1 MQDSLRQISSPLVAV
16 KPPRPSFCALRTPG
30 AALGVLALAAL
41 SGCGSYISDYV
52 PPPDGRARPVYRD
65 GAVVM
70 EIGGSTPACLSG
82 EEGPGGALPS
92 YLDQA
97 SGGPAQPAP
106 VRFSGGFWVPIYFG
120 PRIVVEGRGVA
131 PPPPHLHRPGP
142 GVARSPASPS
152 RGVPSRPSG
161 SSGSAPSGGD
171 GAEAASVLLATFA
184 VVALVALPPIAVGL
198 SVGRP
203 EREKDTALALDH
215 VNAFNDLARTP
226 GSPCAVA
233 APGAQV
239 P

>member
-1 MQDSLRQISSPLVAV
+1 M
-16 KPPRPSFCALRTPG
+16 KPPRPSFCASRAPR
-30 AALGVLALAAL
+30 AALGALALAAL

-52 PPPDGRARPVYRD
+52 PPPDRRARPVYRD

-82 EEGPGGALPS
+82 EDGPGGALPP
-92 YLDQA
+92 YLERA
-97 SGGPAQPAP
+97 SRDPAQAAP

-120 PRIVVEGRGVA
+120 PRIVVEHRGVA
-131 PPPPHLHRPGP
+131 PPPPHLHRPVP

-152 RGVPSRPSG
+152 RGVTSRPG
-161 SSGSAPSGGD
+161 GSAPSGGSGSGSGSD
-171 GAEAASVLLATFA
+171 GAEAAAFLLATFA
-184 VVALVALPPIAVGL
+184 VVALVALPPVAVGL

-226 GSPCAVA
+226 GSPCAVD

>member
-1 MQDSLRQISSPLVAV
+1 MKPHRPPSCVA
-16 KPPRPSFCALRTPG
+16 R

-70 EIGGSTPACLSG
+70 EIGGPTPACLSG
-82 EEGPGGALPS
+82 EDGPGGALPP
-92 YLDQA
+92 YLEQA
-97 SGGPAQPAP
+97 SRGPAQAAP
-106 VRFSGGFWVPIYFG
+106 VRVSGGFWVPVYFG
-120 PRIVVEGRGVA
+120 PRIVVEHRGVA

-142 GVARSPASPS
+142 GIARSPASPS
-152 RGVPSRPSG
+152 RGVPSRPG
-161 SSGSAPSGGD
+161 GSAPSGGNASSGGSGGGGD
-171 GAEAASVLLATFA
+171 GAGAAAVLLATFA
-184 VVALVALPPIAVGL
+184 VVALVALPPVAVGL

>member
-1 MQDSLRQISSPLVAV
+1 M
-16 KPPRPSFCALRTPG
+16 KPPRPSFCAPR
-30 AALGVLALAAL
+30 AALGALGALALLAL

-82 EEGPGGALPS
+82 EDGPDGALPP
-92 YLDQA
+92 YLEQA
-97 SGGPAQPAP
+97 SRDPAQAAP
-106 VRFSGGFWVPIYFG
+106 VRFSGGFWVPVYFG
-120 PRIVVEGRGVA
+120 PRVVVEHRGVA

-142 GVARSPASPS
+142 GVVRRPASPS
-152 RGVPSRPSG
+152 RGVTSRPG
-161 SSGSAPSGGD
+161 GSAPSGGSGSGSD
-171 GAEAASVLLATFA
+171 GAEAAAVLLATFA
-184 VVALVALPPIAVGL
+184 VVALVALPPVAVGL

-239 P
+239 Q

>member
-1 MQDSLRQISSPLVAV
+1 MT
-16 KPPRPSFCALRTPG
+16 PPRPSFRALR
-30 AALGVLALAAL
+30 AALGALALAAL

-82 EEGPGGALPS
+82 EDGPGGALPS
-92 YLDQA
+92 YLEQA
-97 SGGPAQPAP
+97 SSGGPAQAAP
-106 VRFSGGFWVPIYFG
+106 LRFSGGFWVPIYFG
-120 PRIVVEGRGVA
+120 PRIVVEHRGVA

-152 RGVPSRPSG
+152 RGVPSRPG
-161 SSGSAPSGGD
+161 GSAPSGGSGSGSGGRSD
-171 GAEAASVLLATFA
+171 GAEAAAVLLATFA
-184 VVALVALPPIAVGL
+184 VVALVALPPVAVGL

>member
-1 MQDSLRQISSPLVAV
+1 MKPHRSPSCVA
-16 KPPRPSFCALRTPG
+16 R
-30 AALGVLALAAL
+30 AALGALALAAL

-70 EIGGSTPACLSG
+70 EIGGATPECLSG

-92 YLDQA
+92 YLARA
-97 SGGPAQPAP
+97 SRGPARAAP

-120 PRIVVEGRGVA
+120 PRIVVEHRGVA

-161 SSGSAPSGGD
+161 SAPSGGSGSGSGGRSD

-184 VVALVALPPIAVGL
+184 LVALVALPPVAVGL

-203 EREKDTALALDH
+203 EREKDTALALDQ

-226 GSPCAVA
+226 GSQCAVA
-233 APGAQV
+233 APEAQV
-239 P
+239 Q